1 MFKRF
6 STANVHTSKQEGYRA
21 STIVAVSAL
30 LGVGYFNWVLYSADS
45 GSKQVSRQFSK
56 KERFQIVRAIPSR
69 SFSRLWGRFSNSDF
83 SSHFISTYARLFSCD
98 LGEAVQTETAK
109 FHTLSQ
115 FFRRTLRPDSRP
127 ICIDQP
133 MVSPC
138 DGKVLNFGTI
148 SNDALIDQIKGHSY
162 SVSSLLHCEIPHS
175 SHRDSVFHYITLYL
189 SPRDY
194 HHFHSPADW
203 RLKRATH
210 IPGDLLPVS
219 PWLLKWVPNIFSRNE
234 RVVLTGDWK
243 WGFFSF
249 VAVGAYNVGNIHI
262 DKVPEIKT
270 NIKTKAN
277 KFRTKV
283 YPINDAIKMGEEI
296 GEFKLGS
303 TVIMVFQAPKDF
315 AFTVTS
321 GAGVKYGE
329 PIGVLLSELSKS
341 A

>member
-1 MFKRF
+1 MFRRF
-6 STANVHTSKQEGYRA
+6 STAKVRTSKHGRYRM
-21 STIVAVSAL
+21 STLLAVSAL
-30 LGVGYFNWVLYSADS
+30 FGMGYCNWVLYFADS
-45 GSKQVSRQFSK
+45 GKQQVSHQLRK
-56 KERFQIVRAIPSR
+56 KERSRIIRVVPSR
-69 SFSRLWGRFSNSDF
+69 LLSRFWGRFSNSNF
-83 SSHFISTYARLFSCD
+83 SSHFISAYATIFSCD
-98 LGEAVQTETAK
+98 LGECDPSEAAK
-109 FHTLSQ
+109 FDTLAQ
-115 FFRRTLRPDSRP
+115 FFRRNLKPESRP

-148 SNDALIDQIKGHSY
+148 SSEALIDQIKGHSY
-162 SVSSLLHCEIPHS
+162 SVRSLLDCEIPQS
-175 SHRDSVFHYITLYL
+175 PHRERQLHYITLYL

-219 PWLLKWVPNIFSRNE
+219 PWLLKWVPDIFCKNE

-243 WGFFSF
+243 WGFFSL

-262 DKVPEIKT
+262 ARVPGIRT
-270 NIKTKAN
+270 NLEKPP
-277 KFRTKV
+277 RTRV
-283 YPINDAIKMGEEI
+283 YPVDSLVRAGEEI
-296 GEFKLGS
+296 GEFELGS
-303 TVIMVFQAPKDF
+303 TLIMVFHAPKDF
-315 AFTVTS
+315 AFSVSS

-329 PIGVLLSELSKS
+329 PIGVLLSERKEC

>member
-1 MFKRF
+1 MFKLF
-6 STANVHTSKQEGYRA
+6 STAKIYTPKHERFRLGTL
-21 STIVAVSAL
+21 VAVSAL
-30 LGVGYFNWVLYSADS
+30 FGMGYYNWVLYSADS
-45 GSKQVSRQFSK
+45 GSKQVSHQLSK
-56 KERFQIVRAIPSR
+56 KERSQIVRVIPSR
-69 SFSRLWGRFSNSDF
+69 LLSRLWGRFSNSDF
-83 SSHFISTYARLFSCD
+83 SSHFISTYAKLFSCD
-98 LGEAVQTETAK
+98 LGESVPSEAAK
-109 FHTLSQ
+109 FNTLAQ
-115 FFRRTLRPDSRP
+115 FFRRTLKPDLRP

-138 DGKVLNFGTI
+138 DGKVLNFGII
-148 SNDALIDQIKGHSY
+148 SNEALIDQIKGHSY
-162 SVSSLLHCEIPHS
+162 SVSSLLNCEIPQT
-175 SHRDSVFHYITLYL
+175 SHRDTALRYITLYL

-243 WGFFSF
+243 WGFFSL

-262 DKVPEIKT
+262 ARVPEIRT
-270 NIKTKAN
+270 NIEKL
-277 KFRTKV
+277 RTKV
-283 YPINDAIKMGEEI
+283 YPIDNAIKVGEEI
-296 GEFKLGS
+296 GEFRLGS
-303 TVIMVFQAPKDF
+303 TVIMVFQAPKNF

-329 PIGVLLSELSKS
+329 PIGVLLSELNES